1 MKTSK
6 LITVFIAAMIL
17 FSCSNVPI
25 TNRNQMKLLPSSEV
39 NSMALQQYKDI
50 LKTNKVISGTPEAMM
65 VERVGRRISVAATSV
80 MTQLKQ
86 PERVAGFQWEYH
98 LLESKEVNAWC
109 MPGGKIAVYSG
120 ILPITKDETGLA
132 VVMGHEIGHAIAQH
146 GNERMSQQLLA
157 QMGGVALSVALSSKP
172 QQTQEIFNSAY
183 GIGATYG
190 ALLPFSRQ
198 QETEADKLGLVLMAA
213 AGYDPN
219 AAVDLWQR
227 MAALSGG
234 QQVPTFLST
243 HPSNQSRINDI
254 KAYLPAAMK
263 YYKKQ

>member
-6 LITVFIAAMIL
+6 LLTVFIAVMFL

-25 TNRNQMKLLPSSEV
+25 TNRSQVKLLPNSEV
-39 NSMALQQYKDI
+39 NSMALQQYQDV
-50 LKTNKVISGTPEAMM
+50 LKTNKVITGTPDALM
-65 VERVGRRISVAATSV
+65 VQRVGQKISAAAVSV

-86 PERVAGFQWEYH
+86 PDRVAGYQWEYH

-120 ILPITKDETGLA
+120 ILPITKDEIGLA
-132 VVMGHEIGHAIAQH
+132 VVIGHETGHAIAQH
-146 GNERMSQQLLA
+146 GNERMSQQLIA

-172 QQTQEIFNSAY
+172 QQTQDIFNQAY

-198 QETEADKLGLVLMAA
+198 QESEADKLGLVLMAA
-213 AGYDPN
+213 AGYDPH

-234 QQVPTFLST
+234 QQVPAFLST
-243 HPSNQSRINDI
+243 HPSDQNRINDI
-254 KAYLPAAMK
+254 KAYLPTAMK